1 MKFKPAGIKTIRE
14 AINRLMNGEVF
25 YSPEGY
31 EDYEIIYDDVSVK
44 CGKDSYNPFKV
55 LRGNGRSE
63 PVNYLWEK
71 VSDWQTK
78 CKWEDDI
85 GDGVLCWVSD
95 SNRTP
100 CKHDYLR
107 FITAHNKSEDYPYR
121 SKEAGYRFATP
132 LTLEE
137 VKKYIKG

>member
-31 EDYEIIYDDVSVK
+31 EIIYDDVNTS
-44 CGKDSYNPFKV
+44 CCLGQYNPFKIIS
-55 LRGNGRSE
+55 GTDICE
-63 PVNYLWEK
+63 PVNYLWEQ
-71 VSDWQTK
+71 VADWQIEH
-78 CKWEDDI
+78 KWEDDI

-95 SNRTP
+95 CNRIP

-107 FITAHNKSEDYPYR
+107 LITAYDKDRNYPYR
-121 SKEAGYRFATP
+121 SGEVGYRFATP

-137 VKKYIKG
+137 AKKHTRG